1 MGKNVAIT
9 GKKKIGRST
18 VNAGQLCPRGIG
30 VTAALGLVVT
40 GCTGM
45 SSGPR
50 DHVWVLNARATQ
62 TGNQTA
68 ACERHSRDHF
78 HIVPP
83 SGRQLTH

>member
-1 MGKNVAIT
+1 MQV
-9 GKKKIGRST
+9 SC
-18 VNAGQLCPRGIG
+18 VHAGIS